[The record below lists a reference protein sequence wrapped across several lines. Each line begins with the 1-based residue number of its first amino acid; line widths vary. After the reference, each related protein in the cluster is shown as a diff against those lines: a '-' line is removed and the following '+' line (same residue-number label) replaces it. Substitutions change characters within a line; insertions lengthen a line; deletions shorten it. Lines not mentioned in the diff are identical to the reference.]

1 MTATFAHDPGQEP
14 AWNKLDEAMRRGF
27 DPTPD
32 DLLPPPAHL
41 EPPTGVNPL
50 AWFIRETRALQIVGP
65 LTRCAHPFCRT
76 SVTEDDVS
84 FCPHNLPFC
93 EACCWE
99 DGCDDCGNG
108 GPTTYEEAS

>member
-1 MTATFAHDPGQEP
+1 MTAVFASDPGPEP
-14 AWNKLDEAMRRGF
+14 HHSKLDDALDRGF
-27 DPTPD
+27 DPHPD
-32 DLLPPPAHL
+32 DLLPPAAHMNA
-41 EPPTGVNPL
+41 PNGVNPL
-50 AWFIRETRALQIVGP
+50 GWFIAETRALRIVGP

-93 EACCWE
+93 EGCAWE

-108 GPTTYEEAS
+108 GPTDYKEAS